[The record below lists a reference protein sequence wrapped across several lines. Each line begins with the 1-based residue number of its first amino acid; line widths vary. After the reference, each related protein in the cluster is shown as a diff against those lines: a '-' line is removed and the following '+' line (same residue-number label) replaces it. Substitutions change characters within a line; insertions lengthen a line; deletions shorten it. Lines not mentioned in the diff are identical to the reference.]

1 MKFKK
6 VFSANYFNTERNRN
20 SIKFIIL
27 HYTGMQSE
35 RASIKKLTSIKSNVS
50 AHYLINRKGAVT
62 KMIDEKKTA
71 WHAGK
76 SKWKNFTNLNKDSIG
91 IEIVNKGHKF
101 GYEKFTKLQISKIIF
116 ICKILMKKY
125 KIKKDNILAHS
136 DIAPLRKQDPGE
148 KFPWLFLS
156 KKGIGSWYRIKKK
169 IKEKN
174 LEKKNFRNYFFNNLH
189 KIGYRYFDRKR
200 KLSSDYKII
209 KAFQRRYRQNKINGL
224 IDQECIAI
232 SANLAKNTHN

>member
-27 HYTGMQSE
+27 QYTGMQSE

-76 SKWKNFTNLNKDSIG
+76 SSWKHFKSLNKYSIG
-91 IEIVNKGHKF
+91 IEINNPGHSNRYHEFKH
-101 GYEKFTKLQISKIIF
+101 KQIFTL
-116 ICKILMKKY
+116 
-125 KIKKDNILAHS
+125 
-136 DIAPLRKQDPGE
+136 
-148 KFPWLFLS
+148 
-156 KKGIGSWYRIKKK
+156 KKK
-169 IKEKN
+169 IATF
-174 LEKKNFRNYFFNNLH
+174 LLQ
-189 KIGYRYFDRKR
+189 KIRKVIFM
-200 KLSSDYKII
+200 S
-209 KAFQRRYRQNKINGL
+209 
-224 IDQECIAI
+224 
-232 SANLAKNTHN
+232 

>member
-1 MKFKK
+1 MIIETKYSPNFSKK
-6 VFSANYFNTERNRN
+6 LRKNKD
-20 SIKFIIL
+20 IKAIVI

-35 RASIKKLTSIKSNVS
+35 IVAIKRLSNFKTKVS
-50 AHYLINRKGAVT
+50 CHYLINRKGQIL
-62 KMIDEKKTA
+62 KMVDENKIA

-76 SKWKNFTNLNKDSIG
+76 SKWKNFRNLNKNSIG
-91 IEIVNKGHKF
+91 IELANKGHEF

-174 LEKKNFRNYFFNNLH
+174 LEKKNFRNYLGSLQFRATTSALVTLFASCLAQG
-189 KIGYRYFDRKR
+189 KIF
-200 KLSSDYKII
+200 SANPNSEVP
-209 KAFQRRYRQNKINGL
+209 
-224 IDQECIAI
+224 DQE
-232 SANLAKNTHN
+232 K